1 MFNSDSI
8 FKYLNEKM
16 NGVKSSFKRC
26 MAGEENLNRM
36 LWFWCLIPNII
47 VCFITFKLYN
57 ILNFTL
63 LNILYLVYNLICLYF
78 IIKAVSVHPEY
89 NVSKVEKNKNEE
101 YVKSLSK
108 DDLKNYKKE
117 LTKKKTKE
125 LFEKALL
132 VKPWRKVEFY
142 KLVRLILIFILLVT
156 FRNLFK

>member
-1 MFNSDSI
+1 MFSSDSVL
-8 FKYLNEKM
+8 KYFSGKISDI
-16 NGVKSSFKRC
+16 KSSFRRC
-26 MAGEENLNRM
+26 IAGEENLKKM
-36 LWFWCLIPNII
+36 LWFWCLIPNIV
-47 VCFITFKLYN
+47 VCFIIFKLYN

-63 LNILYLVYNLICLYF
+63 LNILYLVYNLTCLYF

-89 NVSKVEKNKNEE
+89 NVSKIEKNKSEE

-108 DDLKNYKKE
+108 DDLKTYKKE

-156 FRNLFK
+156 FRNLFA